1 MARLHRSSSLSSM
14 LSILMIRVP
23 RARSLRTSAT
33 ILAIILA
40 AGFLAGC
47 GSSTDPNSAIAAVN
61 EQNIQRL
68 ANLYFAYQ
76 MKHEWHGPPDE
87 QAFKQFLR
95 GYNPEKLTRI
105 GIDPNGID
113 KLFVSERDGEPFKI
127 RFGVLGS
134 AMGSSEPVIFEAKGV
149 GGRRNVGFLNMVQ
162 REVDDAQYNDHW
174 AGRMPPAANPREI
187 PRER

>member
-1 MARLHRSSSLSSM
+1 MF
-14 LSILMIRVP
+14 SIFMIRVP
-23 RARSLRTSAT
+23 RARRLRNSAT
-33 ILAIILA
+33 SLAISILAG
-40 AGFLAGC
+40 GFLAGC
-47 GSSTDPNSAIAAVN
+47 SGSADPGSAIAAVN

-95 GYNPEKLTRI
+95 DYSPDKLTRI
-105 GIDPNGID
+105 GIDPNTID

-149 GGRRNVGFLNMVQ
+149 NGRRNVGFLNMVQ
-162 REVDDAQYNDHW
+162 REVDEAEYNDLW
-174 AGRMPPAANPREI
+174 AGRMPPATNPRII
-187 PRER
+187 PGER